1 MQTSVVLTVAQSK
14 RLIANAVAQMPEMK
28 EALKHGMVVVGYG
41 TTNAYL
47 VEELIGQAIPKGEY
61 VAGRTLPP
69 GMPGE
74 SLGSGK
80 HPELVLKQGK
90 PVSGVRAIEALK
102 DMGPGDVFVKGGNA
116 LDYQRKIVGVLI
128 GHPTGGTIGAAYG
141 TIVSRKIVLIIPIGL
156 EKLVADDLIEL
167 SLASRRSDNHPAR
180 GVVPL
185 FPMTGLIV
193 TEIEALSILFG
204 VRARLLGA
212 GGVAGAEGAVWL
224 LVEGSKEALD
234 QVLAL
239 HEQLAKEPNLA
250 AAPPAG

>member
-1 MQTSVVLTVAQSK
+1 MQTSIVLTVAQSK
-14 RLIANAVAQMPEMK
+14 RLIARAVAQMPEMK
-28 EALKHGMVVVGYG
+28 QALKHGMVVVGYG

-47 VEELIGQAIPKGEY
+47 VEELTGQAIAKGEY

-74 SLGSGK
+74 WLGSGK

-90 PVSGVRAIEALK
+90 PVSGVRAVEAVK
-102 DMGPGDVFVKGGNA
+102 EMGPGDVFVKGGNA

-128 GHPTGGTIGAAYG
+128 GHPTGGTIGMTYG
-141 TIVSRKIVLIIPIGL
+141 TIISRKINLIIPIGL
-156 EKLVADDLIEL
+156 EKLVAADVAEL
-167 SLASRRSDNHPAR
+167 SMASRRPDVHPTA
-180 GVVPL
+180 GVVSL
-185 FPMTGLIV
+185 FPMVGTIV
-193 TEIEALSILFG
+193 TEIEALGILLG

-224 LVEGSKEALD
+224 LVEGSKESLD

-239 HEQLAKEPNLA
+239 HEQLAKEPNLT
-250 AAPPAG
+250 AAPR